1 MTRDDLFNTNASI
14 VAALIEVP
22 LPPQSSLA
30 LSHLAR
36 RRCCYGSDETV

>member
-22 LPPQSSLA
+22 LPPA
-30 LSHLAR
+30 ELAR
-36 RRCCYGSDETV
+36 LVSPRAAVVLLRQR